1 METLKMEFNALNKE
15 IGDKKKASKGQ
26 DKCEDLLAKSG
37 EIKKNVEEKKQ
48 LAVDL
53 DK

>member
-1 METLKMEFNALNKE
+1 MEFNALNKE
-15 IGDKKKASKGQ
+15 IGDKKKSSKGQ
-26 DKCEDLLAKSG
+26 DKCEDLLVKSA
-37 EIKKNVEEKKQ
+37 EIKKTREEKKL